1 MQSTRIILINGL
13 PGTGKTTLGAKI
25 AREFNLPFFNK
36 DGIKETLFDS
46 LGWHDRAWS
55 QQLSYASYELIYYF
69 IESLLH
75 AGRSLVVESNFSS
88 KNQAPLRALF
98 EKYRVE
104 CLQIMCVTQGDVL
117 FARYV
122 ARAGRRHPGH
132 VDEATFAEFE
142 PVLRQGRTEPL
153 DLPGSLLE
161 IDTTD
166 FSRIDEAAIRQQVG
180 AWLQ

>member
-1 MQSTRIILINGL
+1 MKSKRIILINGL
-13 PGTGKTTLGAKI
+13 PATGKTTLGGKI

-46 LGWHDRAWS
+46 LGWRDRAWS
-55 QQLSYASYELIYYF
+55 QQLSQASYQIIYYF
-69 IESLLH
+69 IESLLR
-75 AGRSLVVESNFSS
+75 AGHTFVVESNFSS
-88 KNQAPLRALF
+88 KNQASLRALF
-98 EKYRVE
+98 GKYHVE

-117 FARYV
+117 YKRYV

-166 FSRIDEAAIRQQVG
+166 FSRVDAAAV
-180 AWLQ
+180 LQRVRAFLQ